1 MINGRE
7 VTPEEFAQY
16 RATGKLTMN
25 NEVQIQSP
33 QGQGVKKDGILA
45 KLGRNLTEE
54 GYDGVMGVRSLRHV
68 IEQQIRDNVTD
79 FHLENLDAKHL
90 IADMEDGVLV
100 IKEKN

>member
-16 RATGKLTMN
+16 RATGKLPMN

-90 IADMEDGVLV
+90 ITDLEDGVLV

>member
-16 RATGKLTMN
+16 RATGKLPMN

-45 KLGRNLTEE
+45 KLGRN
-54 GYDGVMGVRSLRHV
+54 
-68 IEQQIRDNVTD
+68 
-79 FHLENLDAKHL
+79 
-90 IADMEDGVLV
+90 
-100 IKEKN
+100 KEIQETGEILSCRTKFPSIILKPF